1 MIANFLANYKL
12 TKDTTIKQLV
22 EWHNNLIEQLN
33 MTEIIS
39 SLLVKIDDNTY
50 DILSMLN
57 DHDCSIEEMFLR
69 LPKDAQTD
77 DCRNN
82 LNQLIKALNDKG
94 IIEVYDEFCR
104 S

>member
-1 MIANFLANYKL
+1 MQELKKYKL
-12 TKDTTIKQLV
+12 SENYCIRKVADLTILV
-22 EWHNNLIEQLN
+22 NICNNTLFG
-33 MTEIIS
+33 
-39 SLLVKIDDNTY
+39 IDDNTY
-50 DILSMLN
+50 EILSMLN

-82 LNQLIKALNDKG
+82 LNQLIKVLNDKG